1 MFLQVEDHLYTP
13 VTFSAGSV
21 QLRSSPNFNP
31 FSEASIPI
39 LYPLQAS
46 GTLHKSR
53 LSDKLLPGI
62 KVEVGVSLVEAR
74 FGPQQLTVLRGLFA
88 QKEDNAARAGGS
100 SQTTGAA
107 LQPTPDGWPCINPRS
122 FGEVSRGPT

>member
-1 MFLQVEDHLYTP
+1 MILQVEGHLYTP
-13 VTFSAGSV
+13 VRFSAGSV

-46 GTLHKSR
+46 GSLHKSR

-74 FGPQQLTVLRGLFA
+74 FGPQQLTVLRGIFA
-88 QKEDNAARAGGS
+88 QKDPARAAAS
-100 SQTTGAA
+100 SQTTGGA
-107 LQPTPDGWPCINPRS
+107 LQATPDGWPCINPRS
-122 FGEVSRGPT
+122 FGEVSLGPA